1 MTKSTDTCS
10 GNPGSCNRAD
20 IQQVHQ
26 HHDSLKWKYEYF
38 RMQKKTLSLMKTTT
52 FTLQHSLVLKEDN
65 KIVNCSVANH
75 TFCDMTIFCDMSR
88 EFRWPKYFLCCI
100 LWFWLV
106 SSLKSLV
113 LWVSMWILEMNWTGS
128 GISSSLTSFYPVDKR
143 PKFFRWQLLHLQD

>member
-20 IQQVHQ
+20 IQQAHQ
-26 HHDSLKWKYEYF
+26 RHDSLKWKYEYF

-75 TFCDMTIFCDMSR
+75 TFCDITIFCDMTR
-88 EFRWPKYFLCCI
+88 EFRWPKYFLCSI

-106 SSLKSLV
+106 SSLKEFGIVGKYVNFGDELNRFRHLLKSY
-113 LWVSMWILEMNWTGS
+113 ILLSCRQET
-128 GISSSLTSFYPVDKR
+128 
-143 PKFFRWQLLHLQD
+143 